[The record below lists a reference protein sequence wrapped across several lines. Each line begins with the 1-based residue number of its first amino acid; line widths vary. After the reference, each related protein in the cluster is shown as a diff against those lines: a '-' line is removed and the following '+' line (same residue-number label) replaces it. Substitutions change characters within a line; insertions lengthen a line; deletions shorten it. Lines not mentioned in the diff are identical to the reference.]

1 MPKWRSTSAAALAL
15 AFGLTANAGGA
26 LAQVDQ
32 GRALAAV
39 ESARE
44 LVQAIN
50 AATAADAA
58 PRAADPAHSDDFDA
72 AVDPGAAGQGA
83 QNAGELALLWDMQYE
98 AGELLR
104 AYLLAGA
111 PETERLQPTPGGA
124 IAANFLTF
132 MPEIGRIYDFRMLV
146 GARIAESAI
155 RLLAASQIGEAAV
168 QALAAEQ
175 EKVLA
180 ATVTLAGDHQLDPQW
195 RKERLS
201 AAVGYEARFGR
212 LLGRKRA
219 QEIADRAL
227 AAAIGEKDETVAA
240 ALTSFALAMLR

>member
-1 MPKWRSTSAAALAL
+1 MPKWRSTSIAILAAICLA
-15 AFGLTANAGGA
+15 APPRAA

-32 GRALAAV
+32 GRALAAI

-44 LVQAIN
+44 LARAIN
-50 AATAADAA
+50 AAPEAAAA
-58 PRAADPAHSDDFDA
+58 PRATDSANRDEFAA

-83 QNAGELALLWDMQYE
+83 QNAGELALLWDMQFE
-98 AGELLR
+98 SGELLR

-124 IAANFLTF
+124 VAANFLTF

-146 GARIAESAI
+146 GARIAESAM
-155 RLLAASQIGEAAV
+155 RLLAEGQIGEAAV

-219 QEIADRAL
+219 QEVADRAL

-240 ALTSFALAMLR
+240 ALTTFALAMLR